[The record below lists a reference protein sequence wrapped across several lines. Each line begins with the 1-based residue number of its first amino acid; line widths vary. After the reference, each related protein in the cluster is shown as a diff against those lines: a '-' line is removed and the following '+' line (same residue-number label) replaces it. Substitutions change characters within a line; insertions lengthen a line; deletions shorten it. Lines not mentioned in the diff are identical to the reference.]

1 MATPLLGLALPV
13 TGSLN
18 NQWGNTV
25 NDSITSL
32 LDSAVAG
39 TTTLSTDADVTLTT
53 TQEASNQARSA
64 VLLWTAAGTVTRIIT
79 APAQSKA
86 YVVINSSSTQS
97 IRLVA
102 PGPTTGITI
111 AAGEKCVAAW
121 NGSDFVK
128 VSGLTLT
135 TTGTSGAA
143 TLVGNTLNIPQ
154 YAGGGGGGTVTSV
167 SVSPANGFAGTVA
180 NPSSTPAITVSTS
193 VTGVLKGNGT
203 AISAA
208 IANTD
213 YQSPIT
219 LTTTGTTG
227 AASFNGTTLN
237 IPQYTGGGGGG
248 TVTSV
253 SGAGTVNGISL
264 SGTVTSTGSLTL
276 GGTLSN
282 VSLAT
287 QVTGN
292 LPVANLNNGTSA
304 SSSTF
309 WRGDGIWATPAGG
322 GSGTV
327 TSVGGTGTVNGL
339 TLTGTVTSS
348 GNLTLGGTLS
358 NVSLATQVTG
368 NLPVNNLNGGT
379 SASASTFW
387 CGNGTWATPPSST
400 AGVTSFSAGSTG
412 FTPNSATTGAIVL
425 AGSLAVGSGG
435 TGATA
440 TTGSGNNV
448 LSTSPTLVT
457 PILGTPQSGALT
469 NCTSIPVNQATG
481 TLPLANGGT
490 GQTTKAAAF
499 DALSPMTTA
508 GDIIYGGISGA
519 GTRLGVGSAG
529 QVLTVVSGA
538 PAWAAAGG
546 GGVTSF
552 SGGSTGLTPASATT
566 GAITLAGTLAV
577 INGGTG
583 VTTSTGTGA
592 NVLGTSPT
600 ISTPT
605 ITGNATV
612 NGLTLGIGPGS
623 GGDTNTVFGK
633 STYTGATTGAQNTYI
648 GRLTANSSTTG
659 NNNTAVGNQAFYQG
673 TTGSG
678 NTAIGSIALSGTL
691 TSFANNTAL
700 GYGALAGLTSF
711 SNATGLGA
719 NTDVTG
725 ANQVQIGDASTT
737 TYVYGTVQ
745 NRSDLRDKA
754 EVRDTQLGLSFI
766 NALRPVDYKWDMREF
781 YKLPMPEDTT
791 DKAAMAAW
799 REACQLSNL
808 TPDGSKKRSRYHH
821 GLIAQEVKAVLDE
834 QGIDFGGY
842 QDHSVKGGEDV
853 LSIGYDELI
862 APLIKAVQ
870 ELTARVKELEAKL

>member
-18 NQWGNTV
+18 NQWGDTV
-25 NDSITSL
+25 NNSITSL

-97 IRLVA
+97 IKLVGV
-102 PGPTTGITI
+102 GPTTGVTI
-111 AAGEKCVAAW
+111 APGEKCVAAW

-167 SVSPANGFAGTVA
+167 SVASANGFAGTVA
-180 NPSSTPAITVSTS
+180 NATSTPAITVSTS
-193 VTGVLKGNGT
+193 ITGVLKGNGT

-237 IPQYTGGGGGG
+237 IPQYSSGGGGG

-253 SGAGTVNGISL
+253 GGAGTVNGISL
-264 SGTVTSTGSLTL
+264 SGTVTSTGNLTL
-276 GGTLSN
+276 GGTLSG

-292 LPVANLNNGTSA
+292 LPVTNLNNGTSA

-309 WRGDGIWATPAGG
+309 WRGDGTWAAASGG
-322 GSGTV
+322 GGGTV

-358 NVSLATQVTG
+358 GVSLATQVTG
-368 NLPVNNLNGGT
+368 NLPVTNLGSGT
-379 SASASTFW
+379 SASSTTFW
-387 CGNGTWATPPSST
+387 RGDGSWATPVSSG
-400 AGVTSFSAGSTG
+400 GVTSFSAGSTG
-412 FTPNSATTGAIVL
+412 FTPNTASTGAIVL

-435 TGATA
+435 TGATT
-440 TTGSGNNV
+440 TTGSGANV
-448 LSTSPTLVT
+448 LATSPTLVT

-481 TLPLANGGT
+481 NLPVANLGSGT
-490 GQTTKAAAF
+490 SASSTTF
-499 DALSPMTTA
+499 WR
-508 GDIIYGGISGA
+508 GDGTWATPASSGVTSVSGA
-519 GTRLGVGSAG
+519 GTVNGISLSGTVTSSGNLTLGGTLSGVNLATQVTGNLPVTNLGSGTSASSTTFWRG
-529 QVLTVVSGA
+529 DGS
-538 PAWAAAGG
+538 WATPAGG
-546 GGVTSF
+546 GSKATSTALGTVYGQGGDDGVTAGPTSF
-552 SGGSTGLTPASATT
+552 GYQAAANTTTAQITAVGYQAGYACTGNSSTAVGTYALRGISAGVPAS
-566 GAITLAGTLAV
+566 GTQNTAV
-577 INGGTG
+577 GYSAAYN
-583 VTTSTGTGA
+583 
-592 NVLGTSPT
+592 
-600 ISTPT
+600 ISTAISNT
-605 ITGNATV
+605 AVGYYSLYSNTT
-612 NGLTLGIGPGS
+612 
-623 GGDTNTVFGK
+623 GDTNACFGD
-633 STYTGATTGAQNTYI
+633 SSGRYITTG
-648 GRLTANSSTTG
+648 TANTFLGQASGNVGTSSITG
-659 NNNTAVGNQAFYQG
+659 NNNTCLGYSSALSSASVSNTVTLGNSNIATLRCAV
-673 TTGSG
+673 TSI
-678 NTAIGSIALSGTL
+678 TAIS
-691 TSFANNTAL
+691 
-700 GYGALAGLTSF
+700 
-711 SNATGLGA
+711 
-719 NTDVTG
+719 DV
-725 ANQVQIGDASTT
+725 
-737 TYVYGTVQ
+737 
-745 NRSDLRDKA
+745 RDKKDVVDIPA
-754 EVRDTQLGLSFI
+754 GLSFVEK
-766 NALRPVDYKWDMREF
+766 LRPVSFKWAMRNLYEDPTFTGKQGIPEF
-781 YKLPMPEDTT
+781 
-791 DKAAMAAW
+791 
-799 REACQLSNL
+799 
-808 TPDGSKKRSRYHH
+808 GF
-821 GLIAQEVKAVLDE
+821 IAQDLQSVQVETGITVPNLVMDDNPDRIEAAQGNLIPILVKA
-834 QGIDFGGY
+834 I
-842 QDHSVKGGEDV
+842 
-853 LSIGYDELI
+853 
-862 APLIKAVQ
+862 Q
-870 ELTARVKELEAKL
+870 ELTARVKELEAKATQ